1 MDEHAKSVMREP
13 ARVAFSVLAHFQL
26 LFVVCPIV
34 PKQKNAFSQYACLR
48 NFQAFIHKNMAVFK
62 KKKQHRR

>member
-34 PKQKNAFSQYACLR
+34 PKQKKCFFTIRTFKGFSSIYPQKHGC
-48 NFQAFIHKNMAVFK
+48 FQE
-62 KKKQHRR
+62 KKQHRR